1 MNTELMDRFLRRL
14 KKENSYIKYKGAL
27 NDFYKYIIEK
37 KNQEFKSDEELVKT
51 VTSKDFEDYFY
62 SMEYQYK
69 KSTINL
75 KIEVAKEFL
84 NFCVKSNVDMKNP
97 TLTVEMFKTEEV
109 KDDTKEKYIPTK
121 NEILSMIKSTYEKK
135 TNGRG
140 QDFINARNRFYIA
153 LLTVTGLRANECLGI
168 EMEDIEAVDGGYMI
182 NIGKNKVKNNIDKR
196 VPIPPSIIK
205 YFEEYKIQRMIA
217 NEKFNS
223 DLLFFSSRGKKVD
236 SSNMNNALLEIC
248 EKASIRNTITNH
260 CFRHFLTQYL
270 DEKDVSE
277 SNIRKILG
285 WKANGT
291 ARSNYTRKL
300 YDKKDDQI
308 KLKLCDVFR

>member
-14 KKENSYIKYKGAL
+14 KKENSYVNYKVAL
-27 NDFYKYIIEK
+27 NDFYKYIIEEK
-37 KNQEFKSDEELVKT
+37 KLQFENDEGLVKE
-51 VTSKDFEDYFY
+51 VTAKDFENYFY
-62 SMEYQYK
+62 SMEDKYK
-69 KSTINL
+69 KSTINF

-84 NFCVKSNVDMKNP
+84 NFCVRSNVDMRNP
-97 TLTVEMFKTEEV
+97 TQTVEMFSNEEV
-109 KDDTKEKYIPTK
+109 KDDIKEKYIPTK
-121 NEILSMIKSTYEKK
+121 QEILRMIESTYEKK
-135 TNGRG
+135 INGRN
-140 QDFINARNRFYIA
+140 QDYINARDRFYIA

-196 VPIPPSIIK
+196 VPIPASIIK

-223 DLLFFSSRGKKVD
+223 DLLFFSSRGKKLMPC
-236 SSNMNNALLEIC
+236 NMNDTLLEIC
-248 EKASIRNTITNH
+248 ERASIKSTITNH

-285 WKANGT
+285 WKSNGT